1 MDKKLSIIFIPS
13 YQPENTLVVLA
24 KALNERGY
32 KVLIVDDGSGEKF
45 LPIFDEAAKYAEV
58 LHYMPNHGKGYALK
72 YGYDYI
78 YKNYREYECVITAD
92 GDGQHHIL
100 DINRVSEACLTEKR
114 IIVGDRTFDV
124 KVPLRSKVGN
134 DMSKFTQSL
143 ATYRFLHDNQCGL
156 RAFPM
161 GTLPQMCKI
170 GGNRYEYEMNVMN
183 YILNKELPFRMLK
196 VQTIY
201 EEGNKSSHFRPIRD
215 TILIQSVL
223 LKNLIVSLVCFAI
236 QVLGSYLFLR
246 FLFNEATGTAGVIF
260 DYELSVACAIASGLI
275 LNIVLSLIVFR
286 PKRPGRTLFRVLL
299 YQLILSIGYFVG
311 VLFFSRVLGLPIALS
326 FFISGVL
333 SIFPLYFL
341 IKGVGLVY
349 DYQNY

>member
-1 MDKKLSIIFIPS
+1 
-13 YQPENTLVVLA
+13 
-24 KALNERGY
+24 
-32 KVLIVDDGSGEKF
+32 
-45 LPIFDEAAKYAEV
+45 
-58 LHYMPNHGKGYALK
+58 
-72 YGYDYI
+72 
-78 YKNYREYECVITAD
+78 
-92 GDGQHHIL
+92 
-100 DINRVSEACLTEKR
+100 
-114 IIVGDRTFDV
+114 
-124 KVPLRSKVGN
+124 
-134 DMSKFTQSL
+134 MSKFTQSL

-161 GTLPQMCKI
+161 ETLPQMCKI

-223 LKNLIVSLVCFAI
+223 LKNLLVSLICFLV
-236 QVLGSYLFLR
+236 QVVGVELFYR
-246 FLFNEATGTAGVIF
+246 FLFNNIDGKFGVIF
-260 DYELSVACAIASGLI
+260 DYELSVLSVIIIGLI

-286 PKRPGRTLFRVLL
+286 PKRPSRTMFRVLL
-299 YQLILSIGYFVG
+299 YQLILSIGYIVG
-311 VLFFSRVLGLPIALS
+311 VLFFSRVLTLDIALAY
-326 FFISGVL
+326 FLSGVL
-333 SIFPLYFL
+333 SIFPLYYL